1 MKTFLL
7 IIGIFCFSEAILA
20 QEAKVFEKIETYK
33 IYGTNE
39 NSIRKSLDK
48 NSPCKQKDKTFDA
61 LTTWYVNWYFNWQM
75 LDGKYSISDVNA
87 QVEIKFV
94 LPEWVESRKSST
106 ALKQKWNSYFEALKN
121 HEEGHKKIGIEAAN
135 AVIVAI
141 KNVKPQSSSQNL
153 ENLANQ
159 SANRVLERYRMQEI
173 EYDRATRHGLKTG
186 ARFP

>member
-7 IIGIFCFSEAILA
+7 IISIFCFSEAILA
-20 QEAKVFEKIETYK
+20 QDAMVFEKIETYK
-33 IYGTNE
+33 ISGINE

-48 NSPCKQKDKTFDA
+48 NSPCKQKGKTFDA
-61 LTTWYVNWYFNWQM
+61 FTTWYVNWYFNWKL
-75 LDGKYSISDVNA
+75 LDGKYSITDVNA

-94 LPEWVESRKSST
+94 LPEWVESSKSP
-106 ALKQKWNSYFEALKN
+106 AGLVQKWNSYFRALKD
-121 HEEGHKKIGIEAAN
+121 HEDGHKKISIEAAN

-173 EYDRATRHGLKTG
+173 EYDRTTQHGLKTG